1 VQAES
6 NGLPGGVGKA
16 SLPNLGAAGRL
27 DPHAT
32 LRRELALVSSS
43 WIPANALF
51 FGLTNA
57 LGAVLDPLAP
67 LLPPAEAF
75 SGSSLALPR
84 TDFRELGAAETEG
97 GLDREDEGRD
107 LFVGASGSG
116 EGADLFLPL
125 I

>member
-1 VQAES
+1 M
-6 NGLPGGVGKA
+6 GKA

-27 DPHAT
+27 DPPAT
-32 LRRELALVSSS
+32 LRLELALVSSS
-43 WIPANALF
+43 LIPANNLF
-51 FGLTNA
+51 FGLSAA
-57 LGAVLDPLAP
+57 LETALDPPAP

-84 TDFRELGAAETEG
+84 TDFRELGAAEAEG

-125 I
+125 T